1 MAFFWRKGILGIL
14 GILGIFRSSSFM
26 AVFWRKDI
34 FEEKKIFLKF
44 LVFERNLLAP
54 SLNR

>member
-1 MAFFWRKGILGIL
+1 
-14 GILGIFRSSSFM
+14 M